1 MKKKSILMKVCM
13 IYDSLSIES
22 GGGISNVIYN
32 IINNTRNR
40 VDYTLLAR
48 YESEDLAIARK
59 MYGRIPVILIRSN
72 NSLSK
77 YAEYSRQSKL
87 LRTFDVLHYHKY
99 PFGYD
104 LPLFLKIRNKRCPA
118 LVYTHHF
125 IQQSINCYLDNSLM
139 RSYFH
144 NLMKVTIKF
153 WRKIT
158 APSKRI
164 LEELRSLPVSRS
176 KLVRISNGV
185 DTEKFAKASPMK
197 LEGSPSILFVGHL
210 EHHKG
215 VDVLLRA
222 FKLLQKKK
230 KAAFLHLV
238 GLGRASQSCIQL
250 AQRLKISDR
259 ICFWGQVSSDLMPH
273 IYMGSDIFVL
283 PSRYDASPIVLFE
296 ALAAGKPIVTTNICG
311 EEIIKDGRNGFLIP
325 SRANAL
331 CEAIRTLA
339 DDQNLRNAMARN
351 NRRDSLN
358 YDWSKVAK
366 QYVELYDAC
375 LSDG

>member
-1 MKKKSILMKVCM
+1 MKKKTILMKVCM
-13 IYDSLSIES
+13 IYDSLSIER

-32 IINNTRNR
+32 IVHSTRDR

-48 YESEDLAIARK
+48 YGSEDLAIARK
-59 MYGRIPVILIRSN
+59 IYENIPVILIRSN

-104 LPLFLKIRNKRCPA
+104 LPLFLKIRNRRSPT

-125 IQQSINCYLDNSLM
+125 IRQSINCYFDNFLM
-139 RSYFH
+139 RSYFQ
-144 NLMKVTIKF
+144 NWMKITIRS

-164 LEELRSLPVSRS
+164 LEELRKLSVSKG
-176 KLVRISNGV
+176 KLVRITNGV
-185 DTEKFAKASPMK
+185 DTERFAKASPME
-197 LEGSPSILFVGHL
+197 LEGLPSILFVGHL

-215 VDVLLRA
+215 IDILLKA
-222 FKLLQKKK
+222 FKSLQRENKKS
-230 KAAFLHLV
+230 FLHLV
-238 GLGRASQSCIQL
+238 GSGRANQRYFQL
-250 AQRLKISDR
+250 ARRLKLSKR
-259 ICFWGQVSSDLMPH
+259 IRFWGQVSSDVMPH
-273 IYMGSDIFVL
+273 IYKGSDIFVL
-283 PSRYDASPIVLFE
+283 PSRYDASPVVLFE
-296 ALAAGKPIVTTNICG
+296 ALAAGIPIVTTNICG

-325 SRANAL
+325 SRANQL
-331 CEAIRTLA
+331 YEAIRILA